1 MADYKI
7 EIEFPDYPV
16 DSLPGDIPE
25 WLECVPWHNDACPI
39 WYMRGYEDPEAGI
52 HLAIDYP
59 DAERREID
67 GPRYRIWMSDALQNY
82 LAPPLNTDDWEAAK
96 AELERLSAKWAEAY

>member
-7 EIEFPDYPV
+7 EVEFPDYPV

-59 DAERREID
+59 DVWARICPTSAEDSAATRCNAAA
-67 GPRYRIWMSDALQNY
+67 GFQ
-82 LAPPLNTDDWEAAK
+82 APASK
-96 AELERLSAKWAEAY
+96 QGSKSK